1 VVKPKEKNSLMPTE
15 CNPGQL
21 EFHALGRREVVGCFD
36 GGRITSDGGGVL
48 LREVDARLGL
58 MPRLAT
64 CFVDYRNPESIEH
77 PVQGLVAQRVYALA
91 LGYEDLNDHD
101 VLRADSVLALL
112 VGKSDVTGEGRVRDR
127 DKGCPL
133 AGSST
138 LNRLELSDP
147 ASAAGSRYKKI
158 AADAQALDRLLVDL
172 FLESYPKRPREIWL
186 DLDATDDPLHG
197 HQEGR
202 FFHGYY
208 GCYCYLPLY
217 IFCGEHLLC
226 ARLRSANRDAAEGSV
241 QELQRIVGQIRAR
254 WPKTR
259 IIIRGDSGFCREAI
273 MHWCEENRVDYLLGL
288 ARNERLVRAI
298 GGQLHEAY
306 EEHHRSGR
314 PARRFRDFCYRTRKS
329 WSRSRRVVG
338 KAEYLAKGG
347 NPRFVVTSL
356 APARAGAKRLYE
368 TLYCARGDMEN
379 RIKEQQLGLFAD
391 RTSAATLRA
400 NQLRLYF
407 ASFAYVLLHALR
419 RLGLK
424 GSVLARAQCTT
435 IRLKLLKIGAR
446 LKITAR
452 KVWLSFSES
461 YPYAK
466 DFAQILAQLRRQP
479 LWVASG

>member
-1 VVKPKEKNSLMPTE
+1 MKTE

-21 EFHALGRREVVGCFD
+21 EFHALGRRDVVGRFD
-36 GGRITSDGGGVL
+36 GGRITSDGGGLL
-48 LREVDARLGL
+48 LREVAARIGL
-58 MPRLAT
+58 MPRLAA
-64 CFVDYRNPESIEH
+64 CFEDYRSPESVEH
-77 PVQGLVAQRVYALA
+77 PVQRLLAQRIYALA

-101 VLRADSVLALL
+101 VLRADSLLALL
-112 VGKSDVTGEGRVRDR
+112 VGKSDVTGEQRVRDR
-127 DKGCPL
+127 DRGCPL
-133 AGSST
+133 AASST

-147 ASAAGSRYKKI
+147 ASAARHRYKKI
-158 AADAQALDRLLVDL
+158 AADPEALDRLLVDL
-172 FLESYPKRPREIWL
+172 FLESYQKPPREIWL

-208 GCYCYLPLY
+208 GAYCYLPLY

-226 ARLRSANRDAAEGSV
+226 ARLRSSNRDGADGSV
-241 QELQRIVGQIRAR
+241 EELQRIVGQIRER

-273 MHWCEENRVDYLLGL
+273 MRWCEGNGVGYLLGL
-288 ARNERLVRAI
+288 ARNSRLVRAI
-298 GGQLHEAY
+298 GTQLQEAHEA
-306 EEHHRSGR
+306 HQRSGR
-314 PARRFRDFCYRTRKS
+314 PARRFRDFSYRTRKS

-338 KAEYLAKGG
+338 KAEYLAKGA

-356 APARAGAKRLYE
+356 PPSRAGAKRLYE
-368 TLYCARGDMEN
+368 RLYCARGDMEN

-407 ASFAYVLLHALR
+407 ASFAYVLLYGLR

-424 GSVLARAQCTT
+424 GGALARAQCTT
-435 IRLKLLKIGAR
+435 IRLKLLKIGAQ
-446 LKITAR
+446 LKITVR

-466 DFAQILAQLRRQP
+466 DFAQILANLQRQP
-479 LWVASG
+479 LWKASG

>member
-1 VVKPKEKNSLMPTE
+1 MTTE

-21 EFHALGRREVVGCFD
+21 EFQGLGRREVVGCFD
-36 GGRITSDGGGVL
+36 GGRITSDGGGML
-48 LREVDARLGL
+48 LREVDARIGL
-58 MPRLAT
+58 MPRLAA
-64 CFVDYRNPESIEH
+64 CFVDYRNPESTEH
-77 PVQGLVAQRVYALA
+77 PVQRLLAQRVYALA

-101 VLRADSVLALL
+101 VLRADSLLALL
-112 VGKSDVTGEGRVRDR
+112 VGKSDVTGERRLRDR
-127 DKGCPL
+127 DRGCPL

-138 LNRLELSDP
+138 LNRLELSDL
-147 ASAAGSRYKKI
+147 ASAARSRYKKI
-158 AADAQALDRLLVDL
+158 AADVQALDRLLVDL

-226 ARLRSANRDAAEGSV
+226 SRLRSSNRDAAAGSV
-241 QELQRIVGQIRAR
+241 EELQRIVGQIRAR

-259 IIIRGDSGFCREAI
+259 IIVRGDSGFCREAI
-273 MHWCEENRVDYLLGL
+273 MRWCEENRVDYLLGL
-288 ARNERLVRAI
+288 ARNERLVRTI
-298 GGQLHEAY
+298 GGQLHEAC

-338 KAEYLAKGG
+338 KAEYLAKGA

-356 APARAGAKRLYE
+356 PPARAGAKRLYE
-368 TLYCARGDMEN
+368 KLYCARGNMEN

-407 ASFAYVLLHALR
+407 ASFAYVLLYALR

-424 GSVLARAQCTT
+424 GSALARAQCTT

-446 LKITAR
+446 LKITVR

-461 YPYAK
+461 YPYAR
-466 DFAQILAQLRRQP
+466 DFAKILAQLRRQP
-479 LWVASG
+479 LWQASG